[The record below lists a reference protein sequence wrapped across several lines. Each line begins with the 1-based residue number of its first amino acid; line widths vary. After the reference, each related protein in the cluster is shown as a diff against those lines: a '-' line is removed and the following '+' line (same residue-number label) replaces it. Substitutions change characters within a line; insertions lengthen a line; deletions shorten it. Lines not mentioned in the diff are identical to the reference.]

1 MTEKVI
7 DLNIWIILNEQHK
20 VVWAWEHFGG
30 SFTKGLAQA
39 LMHADPQNTKKIHDT
54 WPEYWEEALDQYAKA
69 YPVQNQPL

>member
-1 MTEKVI
+1 MPKIMI
-7 DLNIWIILNEQHK
+7 DMNFWIILKEQHK

-54 WPEYWEEALDQYAKA
+54 WPEYWEEAMDQYAKMH
-69 YPVQNQPL
+69 VENEPL